1 MPRALW
7 TGAISVGPVNVPV
20 RMYSAI
26 SDNQAPA
33 RTEPE
38 APVDLMAALQA
49 SLDASKKNK
58 AAARKPAKRRKA
70 A

>member
-1 MPRALW
+1 MAAFVFGRSRDR
-7 TGAISVGPVNVPV
+7 GA
-20 RMYSAI
+20 R
-26 SDNQAPA
+26 PA

-49 SLDASKKNK
+49 SLDASKKK
-58 AAARKPAKRRKA
+58 RAKPAKRRKA